1 MNAKPQLVLPS
12 ELHHTLRCPYSGD
25 PLRAEGDTLRSER
38 GRTYRIVDGVPWL
51 LDEAQVAAVDRAS
64 QQQYTERDAARYDR
78 QLRLGSLA
86 IGCWEPRERRRMVD
100 LLELKPGARVLEVSV
115 GTGANLPLLAGRAG
129 PSGHIMALDL
139 SWGMMG
145 VAKRRAAR
153 LPTPAHFVRGDAVY
167 LPFASDTFDAV
178 FHFGG
183 LNLFG
188 DRARAL
194 AEMVRVAKP
203 GATVVAGDEG
213 LSEARRRTW
222 LGRKL
227 LSMNAL
233 FVFRPP
239 FDKVPWERIEGFEL
253 HWAWREAFY
262 LLKFRVRSET
272 PQSSEEDMLRQRIA
286 EREEKAAANG
296 VPKKDKDR

>member
-1 MNAKPQLVLPS
+1 MNAKPQLVLSS
-12 ELHHTLRCPYSGD
+12 ELLHTLRCPYSGD
-25 PLRAEGDTLRSER
+25 PLRAEGDTLKSER

-64 QQQYTERDAARYDR
+64 QRQYTERDAARYDR

-86 IGCWEPRERRRMVD
+86 LGCWEPRQRRRMVD

-115 GTGANLPLLAGRAG
+115 GTGANLPFLAHRAGR
-129 PSGHIMALDL
+129 SGHIVALDL

-145 VAKRRAAR
+145 VAKARGAR
-153 LPTPAHFVRGDAVY
+153 LSTPVDLVRGDAVH
-167 LPFASDTFDAV
+167 LPFASDSFDAV
-178 FHFGG
+178 LHFGG

-188 DRARAL
+188 DRAQAL
-194 AEMVRVAKP
+194 AEMVRVARP
-203 GATVVAGDEG
+203 GSTVVVGDEG

-227 LSMNAL
+227 LSMNSL

-239 FDKVPWERIEGFEL
+239 FDKLPWERIEGLEL

-262 LLKFRVRSET
+262 LLTFRVRGDT
-272 PQSSEEDMLRQRIA
+272 PQPSQEDILRQRIA